1 MSKLEN
7 LVSRI
12 LKAHA
17 RLITDKEINLQH
29 QLQIQATKESIEFI
43 NKNMPDVMIYENRIG
58 IRNFYLNNITADGL
72 FLEFGVFE
80 GDSINLIAKKFQN
93 KTIHGFDSFE
103 GLPEDWG
110 GSFYDKEYFNLKG
123 NLPKVEKNVVLHKG
137 WFEDTIPEFLKSN
150 KENIAFL
157 HIDCDLYSST
167 KTVFDL
173 VGDKIQKDTI
183 IQFDE
188 FLNTVNWKKHE
199 YKAFSEFV
207 EENNVKFDYLAVDGD
222 GRVCVRIK

>member
-1 MSKLEN
+1 MSRLER
-7 LVSRI
+7 LISRVI
-12 LKAHA
+12 KAHA
-17 RLITDKEINLQH
+17 RLITDKDIDLQH
-29 QLQIQATKESIEFI
+29 QLQIQATRESIEFI
-43 NKNMPDVMIYENRIG
+43 NDNMHDIMIFENRNG
-58 IRNFYLNNITADGL
+58 IRNYYLNNITIDGL

-80 GDSINLIAKKFQN
+80 GDSINLIAKKFKN

-103 GLPEDWG
+103 GLPQDWD

-123 NLPKVEKNVVLHKG
+123 ELPKVEKNVILHKG
-137 WFEDTIPEFLKSN
+137 WFEDTIPEFIKSN
-150 KENIAFL
+150 KDNIAFL

-173 VGDKIQKDTI
+173 IGNRIQKGTI

-207 EENNVKFDYLAVDGD
+207 EKNNVKFDYLAVDGN